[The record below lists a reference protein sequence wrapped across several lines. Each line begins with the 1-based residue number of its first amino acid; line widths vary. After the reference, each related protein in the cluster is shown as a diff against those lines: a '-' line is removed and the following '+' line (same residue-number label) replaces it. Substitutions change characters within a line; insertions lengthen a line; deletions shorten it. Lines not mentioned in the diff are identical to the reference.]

1 MDANSPAAPSQ
12 QPPLPE
18 DEVDLSRAAVGWT
31 IALVICVS
39 IATFSA
45 ASNKAAINKLER
57 AAENTAVGDK
67 RFYPVGAE
75 LLPSLVF
82 EGVGLVPA
90 DKTPEPMPEVRM
102 RLAGYTDD
110 ASFRLY
116 VPLERENANGA
127 AGGPSWYIKTAPGM
141 FLRMSR

>member
-1 MDANSPAAPSQ
+1 
-12 QPPLPE
+12 
-18 DEVDLSRAAVGWT
+18 VGWT
-31 IALVICVS
+31 IALVIGVA

-45 ASNKAAINKLER
+45 ASNKAAIGKLER

-67 RFYPVGAE
+67 RFYPTASE
-75 LLPSLVF
+75 LFPKLVF
-82 EGVGLVPA
+82 EGAPLVPA
-90 DKTPEPMPEVRM
+90 EKAPEAMPESRM

-127 AGGPSWYIKTAPGM
+127 AGGPSWYIKTGPGM